1 LHINFVEIANFRKL
15 LSVRVD
21 FSEATTLFVGANNSG
36 KSSAIL
42 LLRRFL
48 VPQRCHFELHD
59 FTLCHWPLIDA
70 IGQTWIRASQ
80 AEETINLDIKPWESL
95 LPTLDLW
102 LDVGAGEMHRV
113 RDLIPTLDWE
123 GGALGVRL
131 RYEPTDLTIL
141 YKDFITAVAEAE
153 ALREV
158 ATAQQAARGA
168 EGKTDTSQKS
178 KFTLWPS
185 TMVDFLSRRLSRHF
199 TIRAYTLDP
208 SQLKSPIKSQA
219 QIQPVPTSS
228 QPIDGDPLK
237 GLIRVHDIP
246 AQRGF
251 GEDSVKDDDDGA
263 SSGPPGSR
271 LTAFSRSTMRQSITS
286 NSIGLVAKLSQRT
299 PD

>member
-1 LHINFVEIANFRKL
+1 MHINFVEVANFRKL

-42 LLRRFL
+42 VLRRFL

-95 LPTLDLW
+95 LPTLDLL

-158 ATAQQAARGA
+158 ATAQQAAGGSGRQDGYFS
-168 EGKTDTSQKS
+168 EIK
-178 KFTLWPS
+178 
-185 TMVDFLSRRLSRHF
+185 
-199 TIRAYTLDP
+199 AYSLA
-208 SQLKSPIKSQA
+208 INH
-219 QIQPVPTSS
+219 
-228 QPIDGDPLK
+228 G
-237 GLIRVHDIP
+237 
-246 AQRGF
+246 
-251 GEDSVKDDDDGA
+251 
-263 SSGPPGSR
+263 
-271 LTAFSRSTMRQSITS
+271 
-286 NSIGLVAKLSQRT
+286 
-299 PD
+299 

>member
-1 LHINFVEIANFRKL
+1 LHINFVEVANFRKL

-42 LLRRFL
+42 VLRRFL

-158 ATAQQAARGA
+158 ATAQQAAGGSGRQDGYFS
-168 EGKTDTSQKS
+168 EIK
-178 KFTLWPS
+178 
-185 TMVDFLSRRLSRHF
+185 
-199 TIRAYTLDP
+199 AYSLA
-208 SQLKSPIKSQA
+208 INH
-219 QIQPVPTSS
+219 
-228 QPIDGDPLK
+228 G
-237 GLIRVHDIP
+237 
-246 AQRGF
+246 
-251 GEDSVKDDDDGA
+251 
-263 SSGPPGSR
+263 
-271 LTAFSRSTMRQSITS
+271 
-286 NSIGLVAKLSQRT
+286 
-299 PD
+299 